1 MKEKGFI
8 QIYTGTGKGKTTAAL
23 GLAMRAVGAGF
34 RIFIGQFLKQE
45 KYSEHRA
52 IKLMGSSVTLRTF
65 GGDRFI
71 RDNPSEGDIAL
82 AEKGLEELRQ
92 ALVSEVYDLVIADE
106 IIVAVHLG
114 LLKEE
119 DVLSLMRQKPENVEL
134 VLTGR
139 YATEKMI
146 AMADLVTKM
155 VENKHYYDKGI
166 QAREGIEK

>member
-1 MKEKGFI
+1 MEEKGFI

-23 GLAMRAVGAGF
+23 GLAIRAVGAGF
-34 RIFIGQFLKQE
+34 RIFIGQFLKQH

-52 IKLMGSSVTLRTF
+52 IKLLGSSVTLRTF
-65 GGDRFI
+65 GGDQFI
-71 RDNPSEGDIAL
+71 GETPTEEDIIL
-82 AEKGLEELRQ
+82 AGKGLEELRQ
-92 ALVSEVYDLVIADE
+92 ALINGDYDLVIADE
-106 IIVAVHLG
+106 INVAVHLG

-146 AMADLVTKM
+146 AMADLVTEM